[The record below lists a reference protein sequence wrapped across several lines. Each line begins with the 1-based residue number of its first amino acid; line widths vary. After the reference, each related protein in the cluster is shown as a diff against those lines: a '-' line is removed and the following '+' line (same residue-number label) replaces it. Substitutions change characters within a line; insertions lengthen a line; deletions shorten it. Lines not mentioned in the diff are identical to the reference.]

1 MTEHRSSA
9 SRHQVSR
16 AVDAVSAQ
24 LSEVMDSALWSL
36 SAEETAGTLTAL
48 TRLIAKASA
57 LEARVAHHASVVQ
70 VEDLNGAT
78 STATWWAAATR
89 QTRVEAFRKV
99 HLAAGLEKYGL
110 VQSALARGDLV
121 VDQAQVIVRSLDALP
136 DDLDPGVV
144 GQAMQRLLDLAEHHD
159 AKSLQILGRRI
170 LEVVDPERADAEEE
184 KQLRRDETKAAAT
197 MRLTMSDDGHG
208 RVHGRFTLPAAQ
220 GAMLKK
226 ILLGFA
232 APKHVAATHGAVGE
246 RVPNPLKM
254 GRAFAEMIER
264 YPTDKV
270 PATGGVNATVVV
282 TMSLETLLG
291 AERAATLDT
300 GERITAGQAR
310 RLACEAGIIPAV
322 LGGQSQVLDLGRKR
336 RFYSE
341 SQRIALGVEQ
351 QGCTADGCDWPP
363 GLCHAHHDTRWA
375 DGGPTDKRHGR
386 LLCPKHHARAHDP
399 AYTTAKLPGGKV
411 AFTRRP

>member
-1 MTEHRSSA
+1 
-9 SRHQVSR
+9 
-16 AVDAVSAQ
+16 
-24 LSEVMDSALWSL
+24 MDSALWSL

-48 TRLIAKASA
+48 TRLIVKASA
-57 LEARVAHHASVVQ
+57 LEARVAQHASVVQ
-70 VEDLNGAT
+70 VEDLNGST
-78 STATWWAAATR
+78 STATWWAHATR

-99 HLAAGLEKYGL
+99 HLAAGLDKYGP

-121 VDQAQVIVRSLDALP
+121 VEQAQVIVRSLDALP
-136 DDLDPGVV
+136 DDLDAAVV
-144 GQAMQRLLDLAEHHD
+144 DQAVARLLDLAEHHD
-159 AKSLQILGRRI
+159 ARDLRVLGRRI

-184 KQLRRDETKAAAT
+184 KQLRQDEAKAAAT

-232 APKHVAATHGAVGE
+232 APKHLASVNGSAGE
-246 RVPNPLKM
+246 RVPNPLRM
-254 GRAFAEMIER
+254 GRAFVEMIER
-264 YPTDKV
+264 YPTDKI
-270 PATGGVNATVVV
+270 PAAGGVNATVVV
-282 TMSLETLLG
+282 TMDLSTLLG

-322 LGGQSQVLDLGRKR
+322 LGGRSQVLDLGRKR

-341 SQRIALGVEQ
+341 SQRIALALEQ

-363 GLCHAHHDTRWA
+363 GLCHAHHDLRWA
-375 DGGPTDKRHGR
+375 DGGPTDKRAGR

-399 AYTTAKLPGGKV
+399 AYTMAKLPGGKV

>member
-1 MTEHRSSA
+1 
-9 SRHQVSR
+9 
-16 AVDAVSAQ
+16 
-24 LSEVMDSALWSL
+24 
-36 SAEETAGTLTAL
+36 
-48 TRLIAKASA
+48 
-57 LEARVAHHASVVQ
+57 
-70 VEDLNGAT
+70 
-78 STATWWAAATR
+78 
-89 QTRVEAFRKV
+89 
-99 HLAAGLEKYGL
+99 
-110 VQSALARGDLV
+110 
-121 VDQAQVIVRSLDALP
+121 
-136 DDLDPGVV
+136 
-144 GQAMQRLLDLAEHHD
+144 
-159 AKSLQILGRRI
+159 
-170 LEVVDPERADAEEE
+170 
-184 KQLRRDETKAAAT
+184 
-197 MRLTMSDDGHG
+197 
-208 RVHGRFTLPAAQ
+208 
-220 GAMLKK
+220 KK

-386 LLCPKHHARAHDP
+386 LLCPKHHAWAHDP

>member
-1 MTEHRSSA
+1 MSEHRSSA

-16 AVDAVSAQ
+16 VVEECSQLLASVTDAPMWA
-24 LSEVMDSALWSL
+24 L
-36 SAEETAGTLTAL
+36 SAGETAEALTAL
-48 TRLIAKASA
+48 TRVTSA
-57 LEARVAHHASVVQ
+57 VAELEARVAQHASVVQ

-78 STATWWAAATR
+78 STATWWAHATR
-89 QTRVEAFRKV
+89 QTRAESFRKV
-99 HLAAGLEKYGL
+99 HLAAGLEKYVA

-136 DDLDPGVV
+136 DDLDPDVV
-144 GQAMQRLLDLAEHHD
+144 DQAIARLLDLADHHD
-159 AKSLQILGRRI
+159 AKDLRVLGRRI
-170 LEVVDPERADAEEE
+170 LDVVDPERADAEEE
-184 KQLRRDETKAAAT
+184 RQRRRDEAKAAQT

-232 APKHVAATHGAVGE
+232 APKHVAATVGTVGE

-264 YPTDKV
+264 YPSDKV
-270 PATGGVNATVVV
+270 PVAGGVNATVVV
-282 TMSLETLLG
+282 TMDLETLLG

-300 GERITAGQAR
+300 GEKVTAGLAR

-322 LGGQSQVLDLGRKR
+322 LGGTSQVLDLGRKR

-341 SQRIALGVEQ
+341 AQRIALALEQ
-351 QGCTADGCDWPP
+351 GGCTADGCDWPP
-363 GLCHAHHDTRWA
+363 GLCHAHHDLRWA

-399 AYTTAKLPGGKV
+399 AYTLAKLPGGKV